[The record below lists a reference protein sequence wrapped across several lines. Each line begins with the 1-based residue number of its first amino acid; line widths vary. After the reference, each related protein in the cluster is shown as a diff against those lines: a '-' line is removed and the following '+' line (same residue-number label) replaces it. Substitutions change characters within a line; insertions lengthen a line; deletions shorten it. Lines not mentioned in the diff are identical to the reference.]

1 MVKMSPTESEVYADL
16 VISVSS
22 VQYERKKERYDSMKK
37 GDEIEFSG
45 YLVSMGNEFK
55 MHHIHAKGDI
65 AKTGKNM
72 EIG

>member
-37 GDEIEFSG
+37 GDEIEFSKLIWM
-45 YLVSMGNEFK
+45 Y
-55 MHHIHAKGDI
+55 
-65 AKTGKNM
+65 
-72 EIG
+72 